1 MTEEGDE
8 VYLSLITTNAL
19 DMGAVGDPLHDI
31 SVEKIRRRTGF
42 STNYNREELIP
53 LEDLGL
59 KFDTASVKELCLVD
73 AVLHKELR
81 RYLDNLFI
89 DSLPHDPTHI
99 AWTVVTL
106 LMLPR
111 HIDMLKDKKLR
122 GDGSTEIQCTQ
133 LFEQEVVK
141 LFLQNRNT
149 QRMNYNHGDV
159 TVLCRGEEGDPISF
173 SVERSDCRCQI
184 ELMPSNGPCV
194 VVPLFPPALQ
204 YSDSEDDEEAAGGD
218 EGEDDEEAAGGD
230 EGEDDEEEDDT
241 GATGGSFLK

>member
-141 LFLQNRNT
+141 LFLQNRNI

-194 VVPLFPPALQ
+194 VVPHFPLALQ
-204 YSDSEDDEEAAGGD
+204 YSDSEDDEEAGGGG
-218 EGEDDEEAAGGD
+218 EGEDDEEAAGGTRGRTTRRRMIQEQQGD
-230 EGEDDEEEDDT
+230 H
-241 GATGGSFLK
+241 F